1 MNRIYSTSLFT
12 VDVCHGRK
20 GTHLILDFF
29 VPKIYTSE
37 LPNTLPVLWELLP
50 SIYKSQCFN
59 EGNLTFCEEVKDTEI
74 GHLFEHILLE
84 FLCITKLKRGFEC
97 SEYSG
102 VTNWNWK
109 KERKGKFHVKIDL
122 GISDYEI
129 FKEAIEKSIYLMN
142 LILTGSITKDRNTNT
157 VPAIAGTANTLTSTP
172 LSGH

>member
-12 VDVCHGRK
+12 VDVRHGRRD
-20 GTHLILDFF
+20 THLVLDFF

-37 LPNTLPVLWELLP
+37 IPNTMPVLKRLLP

-59 EGNLTFCEEVKDTEI
+59 EGNLTFREEVKDTEI

-84 FLCITKLKRGFEC
+84 FLCITKLKRGFDC

-122 GISDYEI
+122 GIGDCEI
-129 FKEAIEKSIYLMN
+129 FKEAVEKSISLMN
-142 LILTGSITKDRNTNT
+142 LILMGSMDTTYETNT
-157 VPAIAGTANTLTSTP
+157 VPAVAGT
-172 LSGH
+172 

>member
-12 VDVCHGRK
+12 VDVKHGRRD
-20 GTHLILDFF
+20 THLVLDFF

-37 LPNTLPVLWELLP
+37 LPNTLPVLWKLIP

-59 EGNLTFCEEVKDTEI
+59 EGNLAFSEEVKDTEV

-84 FLCITKLKRGFEC
+84 FLCITKLKRGFDC

-129 FKEAIEKSIYLMN
+129 FREAVEKTINVMN
-142 LILTGSITKDRNTNT
+142 LILGGGSQLTFETTT
-157 VPAIAGTANTLTSTP
+157 VPTTAGTVIPSLSSP
-172 LSGH
+172 LP